1 MKKSKRI
8 CPKCNSNNV
17 SPDFSLKTF
26 GEASEF
32 NKYKCNNCSYAGIFF
47 PEIEKRKIKKNKKSK

>member
-1 MKKSKRI
+1 MKKSKMI
-8 CPKCNSNNV
+8 CPKCGSSDV

-32 NKYKCNNCSYAGIFF
+32 NKHKCNKCRYSSIFF
-47 PEIEKRKIKKNKKSK
+47 PEIKEKIKINKSK